1 MILLVIVILDQF
13 KQIYMTE
20 FLQHSVLT
28 QNGCDCIVSLYPLVD
43 KNILAAATR
52 FNFFYENQ

>member
-43 KNILAAATR
+43 KNILDT
-52 FNFFYENQ
+52 